1 MSVSVELE
9 QAKLRNLEARQEQ
22 ARLKRILAAKE
33 TELEM
38 WQAEDVP
45 HKSSRTIATTTGVSD
60 DTLVAVQRGQIT
72 PSLRYGNQVKT
83 PTFATFDKG
92 LLAAKDFTAFGAS
105 LKNTQ
110 VATRELSFAEQ
121 RVYTDAEFAEL
132 NKVSRSIAAFRKVP
146 EDTVQDFLI
155 TMTNIDNIDDMRLIA
170 DATQIS
176 ELDNPAI
183 LLQPLDILA
192 ITELNRIGYI
202 SSAFNALIKAF
213 SVFIQASQL
222 SDNNATGAD
231 SIFSSLSSVIGGF
244 GSNQATAKLLLDNGS
259 AETAPGSFMME
270 QVTGNRVPISV
281 IAKNPQLHPPSYIGK
296 TFFGEYPTSRVAIDM
311 NETHAKRIAMFGEYN
326 GGAAAPQ
333 FNFQNMGRFQSDL
346 PLTDVINN
354 ILYNK
359 NSVTA
364 GTVESTRSQQVTT
377 DVANLLN
384 ISPNAGVEMRRADNN
399 IPVML
404 AVSAVF
410 ANETTSPFP
419 SPVFKEGWFISS
431 SVGNDLQVSNP
442 QFMDGFR
449 AFI

>member
-1 MSVSVELE
+1 MTLTVEQQ
-9 QAKLRNLEARQEQ
+9 QAELDQLQVDFDLARS
-22 ARLKRILAAKE
+22 KRILEASQANL
-33 TELEM
+33 TV

-45 HKSSRTIATTTGVSD
+45 HKSSRTIGTTVGVTD
-60 DTLVAVQRGQIT
+60 DTLVSVQRGQIAS
-72 PSLRYGNQVKT
+72 SLRYGNQVRT
-83 PTFATFDKG
+83 PTFQTFDKG
-92 LLAAKDFTAFGAS
+92 LLAAGDFTAFVPL

-121 RVYTDAEFAEL
+121 RIYTDAEFAEL
-132 NKVSRSIAAFRKVP
+132 NKVAKSIASFRSVP

-170 DATQIS
+170 DAAQIAA
-176 ELDNPAI
+176 LDDPAL
-183 LLQPLDILA
+183 LLQPLAILA
-192 ITELNRIGYI
+192 VSELNRIGYI
-202 SSAFNALIKAF
+202 STAFNALTKAF
-213 SVFIQASQL
+213 SVFTRASQL
-222 SDNNATGAD
+222 ADNIAAGAE
-231 SIFSSLSSVIGGF
+231 SIFNALSSALGGF
-244 GSNQATAKLLLDNGS
+244 GSNQATARVLLDNGS
-259 AETAPGSFMME
+259 AETAPGSFMMQ
-270 QVTGNRVPISV
+270 QVTGTRVPISV

-296 TFFGEYPTSRVAIDM
+296 TFFGEFPTSRVVIDI
-311 NETHAKRIAMFGEYN
+311 NETHAKRIAMFGEYS
-326 GGAAAPQ
+326 GGSGAPQ
-333 FNFQNMGRFQSDL
+333 FNFQNMGRFQSNL

-364 GTVESTRSQQVTT
+364 GTGESKRSQRVTT

-384 ISPNAGVEMRRADNN
+384 ISSNAGVEMRRADNN

-419 SPVFKEGWFISS
+419 SSIFKEGWYISS
-431 SVGNDLQVSNP
+431 SVGNDLQVSHP
-442 QFMDGFR
+442 RFMDGFR